1 MPISLS
7 VLLIYI
13 RFAEYK
19 KLYHKNSVRVPF
31 LIFFAHSPFIC
42 DKVLIMNDIQFK
54 ILNAGEVKLLEYI
67 GDDLSIVN
75 AAKVSFSS
83 YEHSMSDKA
92 SGLINYLIKN
102 KHATPFEHVV
112 FKFYIKCPIFIARE
126 WFRHRWSSFNEM
138 SMRYHVPSQIDFF
151 YPEKETIRKQ
161 VGKPGA
167 YFFEP
172 FTDQKYISDE
182 VEYQFGLVYTVAEK
196 AYRTLLEKGVAKELA
211 RSVLP
216 VGQYTEFIW
225 TVNARSLMNFLC
237 LRNDEHA
244 QYEIAE
250 YAKCIEEN
258 IFKQIL
264 PVTHSSWVD
273 NGRESI

>member
-1 MPISLS
+1 MPFYDR
-7 VLLIYI
+7 VLVMD
-13 RFAEYK
+13 E
-19 KLYHKNSVRVPF
+19 NV
-31 LIFFAHSPFIC
+31 
-42 DKVLIMNDIQFK
+42 FK
-54 ILNAGEVKLLEYI
+54 ILNSGEIKLIEYI

-83 YEHSMSDKA
+83 YEDNMSDKA
-92 SGLINYLIKN
+92 KGLLNFLLKN

-112 FKFYIKCPIFIARE
+112 FKFYVKCPIFVARE

-138 SMRYHVPSQIDFF
+138 SMRYHVPDKIDFF
-151 YPEKETIRKQ
+151 YPEKNTIRKQ
-161 VGKPGA
+161 VGKPGS
-167 YFFEP
+167 YTFEP
-172 FTDQKYISDE
+172 FTDQDAIFDE
-182 VEYQFGLVYTVAEK
+182 VEYQLGLAYSISEK
-196 AYRTLLEKGVAKELA
+196 AYRTLLSKGVAKEIA

-225 TVNARSLMNFLC
+225 TVNARSLINFLS

-258 IFKQIL
+258 IFKQVL
-264 PVTHSSWVD
+264 PETYVSWVN